1 MRRLTLLLT
10 VVLAPLVLAG
20 TALGDAPTKTMVSSG
35 PDTFV
40 VGDLCSFPIAITDTR
55 TVTTITFAN
64 GDIQRHVR
72 VDATLS
78 ANEETVSENDSI
90 NVFID
95 ADAPSVRTIV
105 GAFTRISV
113 PGAGILVLEAGRIV
127 FDLATGAILFE
138 AGPHEFTFHGDT
150 AALCAYLSPAT

>member
-1 MRRLTLLLT
+1 MRRLLLT

-20 TALGDAPTKTMVSSG
+20 TALADAPTKTTISSG

-40 VGDLCSFPIAITDTR
+40 VGDLCSFPISITDSR
-55 TVTTITFAN
+55 TVTTITFDN
-64 GDIQRHVR
+64 GDVQRHVR

-78 ANEETVSENDSI
+78 ANGKTVSENDSI
-90 NVFID
+90 NVYID
-95 ADAPSVRTIV
+95 ADSPTVRTII

-127 FDLATGAILFE
+127 FDVATGAMLFE
-138 AGPHEFTFHGDT
+138 AGQHDFTFDGEI
-150 AALCAYLSPAT
+150 AALCGFLSPTT